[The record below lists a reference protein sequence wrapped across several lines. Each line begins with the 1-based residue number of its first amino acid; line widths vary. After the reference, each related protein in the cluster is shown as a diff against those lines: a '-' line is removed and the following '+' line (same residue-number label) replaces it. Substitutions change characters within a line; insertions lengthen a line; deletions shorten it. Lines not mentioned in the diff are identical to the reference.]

1 MNRGGLRTGS
11 LALILI
17 VSGILVAGNVIAQR
31 FFFRLDLTED
41 RRYSIAPATR
51 AVLEGIDDVV
61 NVDAYFSR
69 DLPPYLLNLR
79 RQVEDTLDEYRAYS
93 GGRLHVEFKDPGGD
107 PFTLEK
113 LRSLGIPQI
122 QLEILQKDQFKV
134 TNVYL
139 GIAFL
144 YGGRKEVIPV
154 VQDIARL
161 EYEITGAIVRL
172 TSLEKK
178 GVGWFAGSAGGA
190 TPGRGSNPLIQE
202 LRRFY
207 DVHEFGPEDFREIPA
222 PIRTLIVEGP
232 QDLSEEA
239 RFSIDQFL
247 MGGGK
252 AIFLVDH
259 FSMDVGNLSPVPMES
274 GVHDLLEHYGVRL
287 SRDMIVEPYYNATAS
302 FTSGFM
308 SFRIPYPYWPRLPR
322 DLLDREHPITSGLET
337 VTLPWT
343 SSLVVV
349 AGEESGIA
357 AERLVSSSPQ
367 SWAESAPYNFSP
379 QKKVVP
385 PQSSEEMKSRPLAVL
400 LSGRF
405 PSFYEERP
413 PPPPAEGEESPAVI
427 RESPE
432 TSILVVGSSR
442 PVNAEFLRLFPENA
456 VFLMN
461 AVDWMTFGSELIGIR
476 SRTSGERTLME
487 LPARAK
493 TALKV
498 GNVILFPAA
507 IALFGFL
514 TLVLR
519 RRRRSAS

>member
-1 MNRGGLRTGS
+1 MNRRGLRSGS
-11 LALILI
+11 LALIFI
-17 VSGILVAGNVIAQR
+17 VTGILIAVNVIAQR
-31 FFFRLDLTED
+31 YFFRLDLTED

-51 AVLEGIDDVV
+51 AVLEGLEDVV
-61 NVDAYFSR
+61 NIDTYFSR
-69 DLPPYLLNLR
+69 NLPPYLINLR

-93 GGRLHVEFKDPGGD
+93 GGRLHVEFKEPGGD

-113 LRSLGIPQI
+113 LRTLGIPQV
-122 QLEILQKDQFKV
+122 QLEILEKDQFRM

-139 GIAFL
+139 GISLL

-154 VQDIARL
+154 VQDTSRL
-161 EYEITGAIVRL
+161 EYELTGALVRL
-172 TSLEKK
+172 TSPEKK
-178 GVGWFAGSAGGA
+178 GVGWFAGSAPAGG
-190 TPGRGSNPLIQE
+190 GGNPMARE

-207 DVHEFGPEDFREIPA
+207 DVRELGPDDMRAIPA
-222 PIRTLIVEGP
+222 DIRTLVVEGP
-232 QDLSEEA
+232 RDLSEEA
-239 RFSIDQFL
+239 RFSLDQFL

-259 FSMDVGNLSPVPMES
+259 FSMPAGAISPVPMES

-287 SRDMIVEPYYNATAS
+287 SRDIVVEPYYNATAS

-322 DLLDREHPITSGLET
+322 DLLDREHPVSSGLET
-337 VTLPWT
+337 ITLPWT
-343 SSLVVV
+343 SSLEVV
-349 AGEESGIA
+349 AGEDSGLIA
-357 AERLVSSSPQ
+357 TLLASSSPQ
-367 SWAESAPYNFSP
+367 SWTESAPYNFSP
-379 QKKVVP
+379 QKKIIP
-385 PQSSEEMKSRPLAVL
+385 PQSGEEMKSRPLAVL

-405 PSFYEERP
+405 PSFYQERE
-413 PPPPAEGEESPAVI
+413 PPPPAEGEEPPAVV

-442 PVNAEFLRLFPENA
+442 PVNEEFLRLFPENA
-456 VFLMN
+456 VFLLN

-476 SRTSGERTLME
+476 SRTSGMRTLSE
-487 LPARAK
+487 LSARGK

-514 TLVLR
+514 TLFLR